1 MDFAEG
7 PCGGWVAFPGGWPH
21 ALQVTTATDFQEGRA
36 QPWRCS
42 APPGGTAQAEERHT
56 TVVVRNKTL
65 QRDSLGYLGAL

>member
-1 MDFAEG
+1 M
-7 PCGGWVAFPGGWPH
+7 AFPGGWPH

-36 QPWRCS
+36 QLWWCS